1 MLADLADLWSNVPN
15 WVVGIA
21 AVVDV
26 VLVGLFLVWVVM
38 SKPDATSAVAWCLV
52 ILFSHVFGI
61 LLFLLFGYQH
71 VRRPL
76 NRKKRHRA
84 KYHDPPAPSNYRSFT
99 RWVHAG
105 ATVVDAPRPTAE
117 PALDE
122 LGSSLASL
130 ALKFGAS
137 PVTDGNQVDFYDLG
151 PPAFDAMIDAIRA
164 AKHHIHLAFFIFH
177 PDELGKRVVDELTAK
192 AKAGVKVR
200 LLYDAMGTRR
210 LSYRFLREFHKA
222 GGETSAFLSLSLLR
236 RRFQINMRNH
246 RKILIVDGEIGFMGG
261 LNIGDEY
268 MGLDSYFGKWRDTHL
283 RLRGPAVVDLQRV
296 FVEDWDFAA
305 DERVGDAD
313 EAQYFKAHPG
323 GGTFALQIVDSGP
336 DQDYKAIRE
345 VYFAAFLKAKRRLWI
360 ATPYFVPDAGLL
372 DALRL
377 AAFSGVDVRI
387 LFQHKPDRYL
397 PYFAGRYYFPDV
409 MAAGVKIYR
418 YMPGMMHAKAV
429 LVDDDFASVGSANL
443 DNRSM
448 FLNFEVNCMMFN
460 AEATQTLHDM
470 FERDFAA
477 SKLIDPDEFA
487 KRSFASR
494 LLENVCRL
502 MSPVL

>member
-1 MLADLADLWSNVPN
+1 MLADLADLWTNLPN
-15 WVVGIA
+15 WVVALAGAI
-21 AVVDV
+21 DLC
-26 VLVGLFLVWVVM
+26 LVALFLVWVVM
-38 SKPDATSAVAWCLV
+38 SKPDATSAVAWCSV

-61 LLFLLFGYQH
+61 LLFLIFGYQH

-84 KYHDPPAPSNYRSFT
+84 KYHDPPPPSNYQEFT

-105 ATVVDAPRPTAE
+105 TTSDSATEDAAPP
-117 PALDE
+117 LDE
-122 LGSSLASL
+122 LGASLASL
-130 ALKFGAS
+130 AIKLGAS
-137 PVTDGNQVDFYDLG
+137 PVTDGNQVDFYDHG
-151 PPAFDAMIDAIRA
+151 PPAFDAMVEAIRQ
-164 AKHHIHLAFFIFH
+164 AKHHIHLEFFIFH
-177 PDELGKRVVDELTAK
+177 PDVLGQRIVGELVAK
-192 AKAGVKVR
+192 ARAGVKVR

-210 LSYRFLREFHKA
+210 LNYTFLKAIHDA
-222 GGETSAFLSLSLLR
+222 GGETSAFLALSLWR
-236 RRFQINMRNH
+236 RRLQINMRNH
-246 RKILIVDGEIGFMGG
+246 RKILIVDGEVGFTGG

-268 MGLDSYFGKWRDTHL
+268 MGLNSYFGLWRDTHL
-283 RLRGPAVVDLQRV
+283 RIRGPAVVDLQRV

-305 DERVGDAD
+305 DERIGD
-313 EAQYFKAHPG
+313 EGEEQYFKAQAG
-323 GGTFALQIVDSGP
+323 GGSYVLQIVDSGP

-345 VYFAAFLKAKRRLWI
+345 VIFAAILKAKRRLWI

-418 YMPGMMHAKAV
+418 YMSGMMHAKAV

-448 FLNFEVNCMMFN
+448 FLNFEVNCMMYTT
-460 AEATQTLHDM
+460 EAAQKLHEM
-470 FERDFAA
+470 FERDFADSA
-477 SKLIDPDEFA
+477 LIDPFEFG

-494 LLENVCRL
+494 LLENACRL